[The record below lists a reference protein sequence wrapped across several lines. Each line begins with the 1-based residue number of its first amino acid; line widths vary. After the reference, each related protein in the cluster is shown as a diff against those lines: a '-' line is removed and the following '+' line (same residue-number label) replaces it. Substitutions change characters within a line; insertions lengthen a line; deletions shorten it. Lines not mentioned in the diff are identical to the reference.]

1 MKKFLKITGLT
12 ILVLLLLAFTVPV
25 VFKKQV
31 QSLVKKEINKQLNA
45 NIDFKDVRLSLF
57 RHFPKVTI
65 RVKGI
70 QITGKTTFAKDTLL
84 SAENID
90 ITAGLFSVLR
100 GKDIKVYGC
109 YLTAPRIHLLVDK
122 LGKNNW
128 DIARSSSD
136 TSGLADTSASRFKIS
151 LKDYRITDGYLVYD
165 DKQANTFT
173 ELKGLDHSGNGDLTA
188 DLFTLSTSTRAKS
201 ATLIVNDIPYL
212 FNTRTDLDANIKI
225 DNKTNTYTFKTDDIQ
240 VNALQLSAEGF
251 VRMIDG
257 QTYNMDLKFSSPA
270 NNFKNILSM
279 VPAIY
284 KKDFEKIKTGGE
296 ASFSGL
302 VKGIYSPGQTPA
314 YDIKLLV
321 KNGSFQYPDLPK
333 PVSNIQL
340 NLHVANSDGKPDNAV
355 IDISNGH
362 LEFDKEPFDFHFN
375 YKNPQTIQ
383 YIDAGAK
390 GKLDLSQLSKF
401 IKLDAGTRLGGQVWA
416 DAFVR
421 GPLKALQ
428 QQSGPFTAGGFFDIR
443 NLYYSAKDFPQ
454 PVQNGNMKATLTN
467 NGGIA
472 DKTSIDIER
481 GHLELGNDPI
491 DFTLQLQNPVSSVD
505 FSGHAK
511 GRLTLDHLKQF
522 LSFPASS
529 SLSGTL
535 DADMGFSG
543 SKTAI
548 DNADYKKIKMEGGAG
563 LANVKYQSKD
573 YPTGISITSSSLQFN
588 EKNITLHNFTAKYLG
603 SSISASGILDN
614 LVGYLA
620 EEQSLSGNLNA
631 TADNMNLND
640 WTGTASSDSASVVAT
655 SAGGSP
661 FLVPPGINF
670 TIQAAVNKAR
680 YDKVDYNNINGTVLI
695 SDEKLTFRDIRANAL
710 EGNILIN
717 GSYST
722 LINKEKPDISLSY
735 DIKDMDIQKAFYA
748 YNTMQF
754 LMPIGK
760 FLSGK
765 LQSQLSMTGNLDG
778 TMMPILN
785 SLSGKGNLLL
795 LQGVLAKFAPLEKIA
810 AILDIDRLKSISIK
824 DIKNYIEFSNG
835 KVMVRPFTVK
845 VSDIEMEIAGFHG
858 FDQSMD
864 YAVKMKLPRSAMGTK
879 GNNLI
884 NDLTTKAIAMG
895 IPMKPSE
902 TVNLSLKV
910 KGTVSNP
917 SVSVN
922 LEKMAGDAIREV
934 EKQAVDFVKAK
945 LDSATKKTRDSL
957 EAVKKQVEDK
967 AKEKLADKGI
977 DTTNLRIETVKDTIK
992 KRAADTL
999 KSKLKKMIKG

>member
-1 MKKFLKITGLT
+1 MKKILKFTGLT
-12 ILVLLLLAFTVPV
+12 LLVLLLLAFTIPV

-65 RVKGI
+65 SIKGFHL
-70 QITGKTTFAKDTLL
+70 TGKSSFSKDTLV

-90 ITAGLFSVLR
+90 LTAGLFSVLKGR
-100 GKDIKVYGC
+100 DIKVHGL
-109 YLTAPRIHLLVDK
+109 YLTSPRIHLLVDK

-151 LKDYRITDGYLVYD
+151 LKDYGITDGFLIYD
-165 DKQANTFT
+165 DKMANTYT
-173 ELKGLDHSGNGDLTA
+173 ELNGLSHSGSGDLTA
-188 DLFTLSTSTRAKS
+188 DLFNLSTSTRATS
-201 ATLIVNDIPYL
+201 ATLIVDDIPYL
-212 FNTRTDLDANIKI
+212 FNTNTELNADIKI
-225 DNKTNTYTFKTDDIQ
+225 DNTTNTYTFKTDDIQ
-240 VNALQLSAEGF
+240 VNALKLSAEGF
-251 VRMIDG
+251 VQMINA
-257 QTYNMDLKFSSPA
+257 QTYNMDLKFSSPT

-284 KKDFEKIKTGGE
+284 KKDFEKVKTSGE
-296 ASFSGL
+296 ASFSGF
-302 VKGIYSPGQTPA
+302 VKGIYSPSRTPA
-314 YDIKLLV
+314 YDILLLV

-340 NLHVANSDGKPDNAV
+340 NLQIANPDGQPDNAV
-355 IDISNGH
+355 IDISKGH

-375 YKNPQTIQ
+375 YKNPRTVQ
-383 YIDAGAK
+383 YIDAGAR

-401 IKLDAGTRLGGQVWA
+401 IKLDPGTKLGGLVWA

-428 QQSGPFTAGGFFDIR
+428 QQSGPFNAGGFFDIR
-443 NLYYSAKDFPQ
+443 NLYYMASDFPQ

-467 NGGIA
+467 AGGIA
-472 DKTSIDIER
+472 DKTVIDITN

-491 DFTLQLQNPVSSVD
+491 DFTLQLQNPVSDVN

-522 LSFPASS
+522 LSFPGGTT
-529 SLSGTL
+529 LSGSLNT
-535 DADMGFSG
+535 DMGFSG
-543 SKTAI
+543 SKSAI
-548 DNADYKKIKMEGGAG
+548 KNAEYDKIKLNGRAD
-563 LANVKYQSKD
+563 LANVNYLSKD
-573 YPTGISITSSSLQFN
+573 YPSGISIKTSSLAFS
-588 EKNITLHNFTAKYLG
+588 EKNITLSNFTAKYL
-603 SSISASGILDN
+603 SSNITAAGTLNN

-620 EEQSLSGNLNA
+620 EEQPLSGNLNA
-631 TADNMNLND
+631 TADIMNLND
-640 WTGTASSDSASVVAT
+640 WAGTTRPDTAASASS
-655 SAGGSP
+655 GKP

-670 TIQAAVNKAR
+670 TINAAVNKAR
-680 YDKVDYNNINGTVLI
+680 YDKVDYNNINGTILI
-695 SDEKLTFRDIRANAL
+695 SDEKMTFQNVKASAL
-710 EGNILIN
+710 EGSILIN

-722 LINKEKPDISLSY
+722 IINKEKPDISLSY
-735 DIKDMDIQKAFYA
+735 DIRDMDVRKAFDA
-748 YNTMQF
+748 YNTIQF

-778 TMMPILN
+778 SMMPILN

-810 AILDIDRLKSISIK
+810 AILDIDRLKSISLK

-835 KVMVRPFTVK
+835 KVMVKPFTVK

-864 YAVKMKLPRSAMGTK
+864 YAIKMKLPRSAMGTK

-884 NDLTTKAIAMG
+884 NDLTTKAIAKG
-895 IPMKPSE
+895 IPFKPSE
-902 TVNLSLKV
+902 TVDLSLKV
-910 KGTVSNP
+910 TGTVSNP

-922 LEKMAGDAIREV
+922 LEKMVGDAIKEV
-934 EKQAVDFVKAK
+934 QKQAVDFVKAK
-945 LDSATKKTRDSL
+945 LDSATQKTRDSL
-957 EAVKKQVEDK
+957 QAVKKQVEDK

-992 KRAADTL
+992 KSATDTL
-999 KSKLKKMIKG
+999 KKKIKKYIIGN